1 MMSRIYRK
9 GVALILS
16 MIFVLIFS
24 ALAVAMFSVSS
35 TNIQIAD
42 NHHKMNL
49 AFASAESGL
58 DVMRYWLSRVKM
70 PSSTLEPHYYA
81 TIVHDLQ
88 SDLST
93 NSISN
98 VMIDDGSI
106 PAVIPSVTLDSA
118 GEQTFSGKIRIHPNN
133 PLVLQVYI
141 TGSSGGISRTIRVDY
156 DIAPYE
162 YPIFNF
168 GLATKGPLHFP
179 GNPRLIGANALWEA
193 DVYVESSGDPTAL
206 FVGGN
211 TNFDGD
217 INISNPV
224 ATADFIGD
232 VLIAGEQ
239 GESAIANHVFTG
251 VEIPEFPVPNTDR
264 FRPYATGDVID
275 SSTDLSKG
283 MTVTNGIIAA
293 GTNPTFAGSVII
305 EGILFIE
312 SPNVVTFGR
321 NVDLRGI
328 IVTDGDVDDSGANR
342 INFEGNF
349 GTNPLPGDAEFDAIR
364 GEVGSSIIA
373 PGFGASFS
381 GNFSTLDG
389 VMAVSGVHFSGN
401 CSALIEGTIINYSD
415 TPAVIEGNA
424 TMTFDRI
431 DSMKVPAGFDT
442 HRVLNYNPSSYSIV
456 H

>member
-70 PSSTLEPHYYA
+70 PSSTPESHYYSA
-81 TIVHDLQ
+81 IAHDLRG
-88 SDLST
+88 DLYANCIT
-93 NSISN
+93 N

-106 PAVIPSVTLDSA
+106 PTVTLDSA
-118 GEQTFSGKIRIHPNN
+118 GKQSFSGKILIDPSQ
-133 PLVLQVYI
+133 PCVLQVYI

-168 GLATKGPLHFP
+168 GLATKGPLHFT
-179 GNPRLIGANALWEA
+179 GNPRLIGANELWEA
-193 DVYVESSGDPTAL
+193 DVYVESPGDPTAL

-239 GESAIANHVFTG
+239 GASAIANHVFIG
-251 VEIPEFPVPNTDR
+251 VETPEFPVPDTDH
-264 FRPYATGDVID
+264 FKPYATGDVID
-275 SSTDLSKG
+275 SLTDLSKG

-312 SPNVVTFGR
+312 PSNVVTFGR

-328 IVTDGDVDDSGANR
+328 IVADGDVDDPGANR

-381 GNFSTLDG
+381 GNFSTLSG

-401 CSALIEGTIINYSD
+401 CSALVEGTIINYSD

-431 DSMKVPAGFDT
+431 DSTKVPAGFDT
-442 HRVLNYNPSSYSIV
+442 HRVLNYNPSSYTVV